1 MVFFSHRLWSHN
13 KREIPP
19 MTYDRTATTW
29 NCVGI
34 TALGESPI
42 TTRFLNANSRK
53 TPENILFFLLGRHVV
68 FKRFLRIFCPR
79 KWKETLCLR
88 WKTSFKAIFRYWKTP
103 VSNEYKPF
111 SHLTPHSQHQE
122 NNSFRRANCQ
132 GKLLDKRTNTS
143 IRRIENNGKKWILLS
158 ENVRKIHE

>member
-1 MVFFSHRLWSHN
+1 MNIGIQHIAHDN
-13 KREIPP
+13 
-19 MTYDRTATTW
+19 RTANTRK
-29 NCVGI
+29 CLGI
-34 TALGESPI
+34 AAFGWRI
-42 TTRFLNANSRK
+42 TDNNAFYLRKQLKNASKHFISLRWPTRERWK
-53 TPENILFFLLGRHVV
+53 TVV

-88 WKTSFKAIFRYWKTP
+88 WKTSFKAIFRYRKTP

-122 NNSFRRANCQ
+122 NDSFRRANCQ
-132 GKLLDKRTNTS
+132 GKLSDNRTNTS
-143 IRRIENNGKKWILLS
+143 IRRLENNGKIWILLS